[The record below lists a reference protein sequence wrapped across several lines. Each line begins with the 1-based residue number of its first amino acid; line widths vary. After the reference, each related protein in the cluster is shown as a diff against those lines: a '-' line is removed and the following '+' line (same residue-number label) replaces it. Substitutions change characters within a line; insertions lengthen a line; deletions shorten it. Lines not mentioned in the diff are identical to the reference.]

1 MSFQAKR
8 ELLVQVAPRYQ
19 DASYNQKSQILDE
32 FVAATGYVRKYAIRL
47 LTSPVSPPAPIHRIR
62 ARRYDQAVQDAL
74 AVAWAAANCICGK
87 RLVPFLPELVPVLE
101 QHGHLQLS
109 GEARTLLLALSPA
122 TADRLLAPLRRDGQA
137 RGLSTTKPGLLLK
150 HQVPVRTFND
160 WNDARPGFLEI
171 DLVAHCGSSVEGAF
185 VHTLTLTDVASGWTE
200 CLALRH
206 RSKHA
211 VIQALDWARELLPFP
226 ILGLDSDNGGE
237 FINGELIA
245 YCDRAHLTFTRSRA
259 YKKNDQ
265 CFVEQKNGAIVRQFV
280 GYDRFEGE
288 EAYRQLTELY
298 RAVRLYVNFFQPS
311 MKLLNKR
318 REGSKVHRSYDQAQ
332 TPWQRLLSSEALTA
346 ETRTRLQAIYAALD
360 PVRLLQQLTT
370 LQEALWQ
377 HAIFSSPAPEVETP
391 ALPSA
396 VHFSGE
402 ACGLG
407 QPTTVDSA
415 STATPPAPAEHS
427 RRKYHRTQKPPEP
440 HWWRTRPDPFESV
453 WEEISQWLANQ
464 PERTAKSVLLEL
476 QQRYPGQFPDGQL
489 RTLQRRVQDWRA
501 KVILTFDE
509 QWLQEEVF
517 VSPDFPRPLRA
528 ISAQDEIPS
537 VPSGPRAAADSIP
550 SGLVV

>member
-1 MSFQAKR
+1 M
-8 ELLVQVAPRYQ
+8 
-19 DASYNQKSQILDE
+19 
-32 FVAATGYVRKYAIRL
+32 
-47 LTSPVSPPAPIHRIR
+47 
-62 ARRYDQAVQDAL
+62 QDAL

-109 GEARTLLLALSPA
+109 AEARALLLALSPA
-122 TADRLLAPLRRDGQA
+122 TADRLLAPLRRDGQT
-137 RGLSTTKPGLLLK
+137 RGLSTTKRGLLLK
-150 HQVPVRTFND
+150 HQVPIRTFND
-160 WNDARPGFLEI
+160 WNETLPGFLEI
-171 DLVAHCGSSVEGAF
+171 DLVVHCGTSIEGAF
-185 VHTLTLTDVASGWTE
+185 LHTLTLTDVATGWTE

-206 RSKHA
+206 RSQHT
-211 VIQALDWARELLPFP
+211 VIQALDWARPLLPFP
-226 ILGLDSDNGGE
+226 ILGLDTDNGGE
-237 FINGELIA
+237 FLNAELLA
-245 YCDRAHLTFTRSRA
+245 YCDREHLTFTRSRA

-311 MKLLNKR
+311 MKLLTKR
-318 REGSKVHRSYDQAQ
+318 REGSKVHRTYDQAQ
-332 TPWQRLLSSEALTA
+332 TPWQRLLSSEALKA
-346 ETRTRLQAIYAALD
+346 ETRTRLDAIYAALD

-377 HAIFSSPAPEVETP
+377 HASFCSTAPAVEAP

-396 VHFSGE
+396 VRFSGE

-407 QPTTVDSA
+407 QPATADSA
-415 STATPPAPAEHS
+415 SAATPTAPADRI
-427 RRKYHRTQKPPEP
+427 RRKYHRTHKPQAPR
-440 HWWRTRPDPFESV
+440 WWRTRQDPFEPV
-453 WEEISQWLANQ
+453 WDEICQWLATQ

-476 QQRYPGQFPDGQL
+476 RQRYPGQFPDGQL
-489 RTLQRRVQDWRA
+489 RTLQRRVLVWRA

-517 VSPDFPRPLRA
+517 V
-528 ISAQDEIPS
+528 AQDFHDPCARSPPRKSCRVFQPACSPQQIP
-537 VPSGPRAAADSIP
+537 IQ
-550 SGLVV
+550 VVWHYSHLCRNRISRL

>member
-1 MSFQAKR
+1 VPERFVFDYAVVR
-8 ELLVQVAPRYQ
+8 VVPRVDRGEFLNAELL
-19 DASYNQKSQILDE
+19 
-32 FVAATGYVRKYAIRL
+32 
-47 LTSPVSPPAPIHRIR
+47 
-62 ARRYDQAVQDAL
+62 
-74 AVAWAAANCICGK
+74 
-87 RLVPFLPELVPVLE
+87 
-101 QHGHLQLS
+101 
-109 GEARTLLLALSPA
+109 
-122 TADRLLAPLRRDGQA
+122 
-137 RGLSTTKPGLLLK
+137 
-150 HQVPVRTFND
+150 
-160 WNDARPGFLEI
+160 
-171 DLVAHCGSSVEGAF
+171 
-185 VHTLTLTDVASGWTE
+185 
-200 CLALRH
+200 
-206 RSKHA
+206 
-211 VIQALDWARELLPFP
+211 
-226 ILGLDSDNGGE
+226 
-237 FINGELIA
+237 A
-245 YCDRAHLTFTRSRA
+245 YCEREHLTFTRSRA

-265 CFVEQKNGAIVRQFV
+265 CYVEQKNGAVVRQFV

-298 RAVRLYVNFFQPS
+298 RAMRLYVNFFQPS
-311 MKLLNKR
+311 MKLLKKR
-318 REGSKVHRSYDQAQ
+318 REGSHVHRTYDQAQ
-332 TPWQRLLSSEALTA
+332 TPWRRLLSAEALKA
-346 ETRTRLQAIYAALD
+346 ETRTRLEAIYAALD